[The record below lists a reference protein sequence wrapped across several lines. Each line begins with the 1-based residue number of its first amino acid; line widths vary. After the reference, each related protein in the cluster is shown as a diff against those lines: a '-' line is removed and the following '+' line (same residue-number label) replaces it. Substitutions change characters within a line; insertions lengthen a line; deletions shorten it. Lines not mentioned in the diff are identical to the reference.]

1 MGLWGRAI
9 LWWVAD
15 SLLVVFVPKARE
27 GSGRLAR
34 LMLEH
39 PASQTMSSPEFDFV
53 KANIAATLTLVNA
66 LIHQGV
72 VDRDLLD
79 EFLAGVIS
87 QLPHNRQTLA
97 LRVVLDQWRQ
107 GLRDGRDVAFVTR
120 PSFEVV
126 DGGRQD
132 S

>member
-1 MGLWGRAI
+1 
-9 LWWVAD
+9 
-15 SLLVVFVPKARE
+15 
-27 GSGRLAR
+27 
-34 LMLEH
+34 MLEH
-39 PASQTMSSPEFDFV
+39 PASHTMTSSEFDFV

-66 LIHQGV
+66 LIHQGAV
-72 VDRDLLD
+72 NRDLLD

-87 QLPHNRQTLA
+87 QLPHNRQTMA
-97 LRVVLDQWRQ
+97 LRLVLDQWRQ

>member
-1 MGLWGRAI
+1 MPEN
-9 LWWVAD
+9 
-15 SLLVVFVPKARE
+15 S
-27 GSGRLAR
+27 
-34 LMLEH
+34 
-39 PASQTMSSPEFDFV
+39 ASHSMTSPEFDFV
-53 KANIAATLTLVNA
+53 KANIAATLTLVNG
-66 LIHQGV
+66 LIHQGAIN
-72 VDRDLLD
+72 RDLLD

-97 LRVVLDQWRQ
+97 LRLVLDQWRQ
-107 GLRDGRDVAFVTR
+107 GLRDGGDFGVVIR